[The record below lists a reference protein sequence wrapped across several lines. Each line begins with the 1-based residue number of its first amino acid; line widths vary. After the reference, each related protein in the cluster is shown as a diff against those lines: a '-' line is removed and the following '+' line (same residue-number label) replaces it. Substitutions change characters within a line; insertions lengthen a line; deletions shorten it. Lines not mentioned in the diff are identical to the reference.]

1 MGRWWGRRGVWL
13 GWLLLPSLVGCGES
27 RAETQPSPR
36 EGQAAERGSDTQLR
50 RGADLASLGFNE
62 GSATAPVKVVE
73 FSDFGCGY
81 CRRFHTET
89 YPKLQE
95 IYISKGL
102 VEWKYIPISIGFPNG
117 REAALAGECAG
128 EQNRFGE
135 LRTHLFAQQMRWRGL
150 GDPRPW
156 FLELAGTAGLEV
168 GRFQACL
175 EGGWREDRFREHQR
189 LAAELGI
196 RGTPTFLL
204 DGQVLP
210 GALPLELF
218 REFLDSALRRRGI
231 PPPGN

>member
-1 MGRWWGRRGVWL
+1 MSPWGRSRRAWS
-13 GWLLLPSLVGCGES
+13 GWVLLPLLAGCGEG
-27 RAETQPSPR
+27 RAEPQSSS
-36 EGQAAERGSDTQLR
+36 AAATAYDS
-50 RGADLASLGFNE
+50 GADSQVGRSPDPAALGFNE
-62 GSATAPVKVVE
+62 GSAAAPVKVME

-89 YPKLQE
+89 YPRLRE
-95 IYISKGL
+95 IYLSRGL

-128 EQNRFGE
+128 EQNRFGD
-135 LRTHLFAQQMRWRGL
+135 LRTHLFTEQMRWRGL
-150 GDPRPW
+150 SDPHPL
-156 FLELAGTAGLEV
+156 FLQLAATVGLDV

-175 EGGWREDRFREHQR
+175 QGGWRESRFSEHQR
-189 LAAELGI
+189 LAAQLGI

-231 PPPGN
+231 QPPGD